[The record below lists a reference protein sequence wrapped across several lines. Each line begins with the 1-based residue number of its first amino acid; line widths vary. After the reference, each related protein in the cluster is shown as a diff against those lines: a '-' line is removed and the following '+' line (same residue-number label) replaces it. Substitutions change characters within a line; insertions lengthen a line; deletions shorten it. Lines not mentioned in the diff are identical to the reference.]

1 MSFLHRNVARY
12 FVLYGVSKRITA
24 TWLRDVRL
32 SMVGCTLSPLLRLML
47 GTDATYLT
55 PTSRSHSSAP
65 SSLECLLKILLKRG
79 ITSSCVRVSFVTFCV
94 NLVLLLCGE
103 FTVIYCLLRLVL
115 SENGDIGNFPEFVAW
130 FVVP

>member
-1 MSFLHRNVARY
+1 
-12 FVLYGVSKRITA
+12 
-24 TWLRDVRL
+24 
-32 SMVGCTLSPLLRLML
+32 ML

-55 PTSRSHSSAP
+55 LTSRSHSSAP

-94 NLVLLLCGE
+94 NFVLLLCGE
-103 FTVIYCLLRLVL
+103 FTVICLLRLVL
-115 SENGDIGNFPEFVAW
+115 SENGDIGTFPEFVAW